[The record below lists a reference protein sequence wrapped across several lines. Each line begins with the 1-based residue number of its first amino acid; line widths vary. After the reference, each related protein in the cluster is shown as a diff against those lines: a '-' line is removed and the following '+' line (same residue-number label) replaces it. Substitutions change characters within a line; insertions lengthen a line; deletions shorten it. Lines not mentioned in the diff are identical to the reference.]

1 MLRIVLAKARTP
13 VDIDSA
19 SHKVESIGD
28 TESSTRIFKMMV
40 SLADG
45 YVLSSGLDYS
55 HEKVRSAIR
64 KICFDSIPEDRFWVL
79 KHLNNSPDG
88 ISRPDLIK
96 QSKFSVR
103 AMRNAVEDLRL
114 IGLIEPEKSSTNMVK
129 ASDECWEHFNQLN

>member
-55 HEKVRSAIR
+55 HEKVRSVIR
-64 KICFDSIPEDRFWVL
+64 KICLDSIPIERNWILNRL
-79 KHLNNSPDG
+79 KDSSQTTPLPHL
-88 ISRPDLIK
+88 IRE
-96 QSKFSVR
+96 SKFPERKITNEVG
-103 AMRNAVEDLRL
+103 NLEL
-114 IGLIEPEKSSTNMVK
+114 IGLVEINKSSSYTVK
-129 ASDECWEHFNQLN
+129 ASED